1 MNTAPAIWMF
11 ETINDC
17 CKYNFNYKLDECLG
31 AAGGAVPSPTPGST
45 NWYPD
50 WEGTDHVCK
59 NE

>member
-1 MNTAPAIWMF
+1 MF

-31 AAGGAVPSPTPGST
+31 AAGGAVPGPTPGST